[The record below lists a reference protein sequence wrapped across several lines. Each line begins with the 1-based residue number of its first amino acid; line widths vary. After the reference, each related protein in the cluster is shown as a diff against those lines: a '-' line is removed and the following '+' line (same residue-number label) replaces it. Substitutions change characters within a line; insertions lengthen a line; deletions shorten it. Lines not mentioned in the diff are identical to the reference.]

1 MYKCLFQ
8 FDNISRDNDERFELL
23 QECND
28 SMLERINSNLD
39 DLSGIRKVPETV
51 LVETEIHSEQL
62 TDKQVSGS
70 WNENKNA
77 KTPTIISK
85 AR

>member
-1 MYKCLFQ
+1 MYNYF
-8 FDNISRDNDERFELL
+8 SRDNDEKFELL

-39 DLSGIRKVPETV
+39 ELSGIRKIPETV
-51 LVETEIHSEQL
+51 LVETEIQSEPMQESPA
-62 TDKQVSGS
+62 SGS
-70 WNENKNA
+70 WNANKNS
-77 KTPTIISK
+77 KPPTLVAK